1 MSKYSD
7 ALTSVNVRAFLRV
20 IRHGESMQDES
31 AYRWL
36 FGSTVSKP
44 KLFDSFEK
52 HPQVRTYET
61 HDGQFIRNGKIDFTT
76 AAGAYQITYT
86 TWQDCAKA
94 LGLQDFS
101 PASQDLAA
109 VFLIDRRGALDDV
122 LAGRIVA
129 AINKLGQE
137 WASLPSAQYG
147 QPTVN
152 MDVALKIYTLYG
164 GKNASELS
172 AISPVP
178 STPTPS
184 PAPPP
189 AWGELGD
196 QPAVPPAMQQES
208 NMPIP
213 VPFLMGLAQ
222 SLISIFAPL
231 AQEKITKEIN
241 RHTDK
246 PEIGEQ
252 IAAAIVKNAQVL
264 TGKPDPIAAVAAAR
278 ENPVVVEKLQAAALE
293 DIDRLIPVLDKLAQL
308 EGMSWQAEEESRY
321 NADKRAAL
329 HADDQDEFLTKSIVG
344 LLIGLLVALMVLIGV
359 MQYLKADPGTIGT
372 LIGLFAA
379 AGGAVTA
386 KFGTRYDH
394 RYGSSRGSAAK
405 DVLNA
410 ELVWRQPK

>member
-61 HDGQFIRNGKIDFTT
+61 HDGQFVRNGKIDFTT

-152 MDVALKIYTLYG
+152 MDVALKIYALYG
-164 GKNASELS
+164 GKNVSEPSVLT
-172 AISPVP
+172 PV
-178 STPTPS
+178 PS

-196 QPAVPPAMQQES
+196 QPAVPPATQQES
-208 NMPIP
+208 SMPIP

-246 PEIGEQ
+246 PEVGEQ

-264 TGKPDPIAAVAAAR
+264 TSKPDPIAAVAAAR
-278 ENPVVVEKLQAAALE
+278 ENPAVVEKLQAAALA
-293 DIDRLIPVLDKLAQL
+293 DIDKLIPVLDKLTEL
-308 EGMSWQAEEESRY
+308 EGASWRAEEESRR
-321 NADKRAAL
+321 NADERASL
-329 HADDQDEFLTKSIVG
+329 QRDDQDEFLTKSIVG

-359 MQYLKADPGTIGT
+359 MQWLKADAATVGT

-410 ELVWRQPK
+410 ELTRRQPK